1 MEIKKVNIGFD
12 IGITS
17 VGWAIVD
24 EDNNII
30 KRGVRLFEELKNPK
44 DGKLKNQ
51 ERRAKRSLRRTIRR
65 KWNRKNDFVN
75 LIINKYSHI
84 FNVKSKKDFLELIQS
99 VHVNALDLRNKA
111 LKFELSKNELLKI
124 LYYYLSHRGFTYLTL
139 EKQKEKEEKNKT
151 QEHKFEFPC
160 QEQLDAFKKNGHYF
174 SHEANSMY
182 SIHDYKKE
190 IEKIINNQ
198 SYLNSDFKKD
208 YYLDKNSVFARV
220 RDYSKGPGSEKSPTK
235 YGLWEKDS
243 NNNTIKKGDN
253 LWDILIGQC
262 SVYPKE
268 KRALKKSVSG
278 EISNLLCQ
286 LNNLRINKKIDVN
299 SNKLTKVEKI
309 KILDKIFCPPKLSKI
324 SLKLIS
330 QVLDIEICD
339 ISGYPTN
346 KDGKKEGKEEFEK
359 LENSKKLFD
368 ILNKTL
374 QLNSYENIVQNIFLL
389 NSIIEIFA
397 TCLNDII
404 KQKSELEK
412 LSKSY
417 DNFLDKELI
426 DKLINVNI
434 KSNETHSLSYKALNE
449 HIEDDIKTNGKTTN
463 QRYKKIIEENNLKKF
478 NFGDSK
484 YMNYKCLDNEILS
497 PTTKC
502 SFRETIKVFNKILKF
517 YIYKNKYQ
525 LNNIIIETTNTWNS
539 MDQRKRIKDIQ
550 NNQEKIKNDIKDKYK
565 YFGEDKKIINK
576 LYFLQIQD
584 GKDLY
589 DGEQLESSLIINDP
603 NYAEIDHIIPYSI
616 SYDNSKSNKV
626 LTKKFYN
633 QSKGQK
639 TPFEYLD
646 TKLFNKLK
654 LSLWEKLYKK
664 ADNSEN
670 NFIDE
675 KKYSLLTIYD
685 VEKNNL
691 NFIGRNLSDTSYAA
705 RVSIQAF
712 RAWINKK
719 FNTENDSV
727 NVLGISP
734 RITQRYRKHNYLNI
748 IKTRDTNHHH
758 AVDAT
763 ICGIIGNEDNIVGKL
778 IFLKNPE
785 TDPDTGEISFNWK
798 WNLTTKHEFNNIPW
812 KELSKKVGQ
821 EEDIKFSYKINKK
834 INNIGLW
841 GDSILS
847 IKEDQQNPGIFKER
861 ESFEPLSYQNFS
873 DVEKKINILKKVYI
887 VNGKNKYY
895 DPKILE
901 DILKIWN
908 ECSQKCLKDES
919 WKKKNPFIYYMENLV
934 EPNLLI
940 NQKGSI
946 NKKLYIRREN
956 GFEYFLKKIY
966 FYNRNIN
973 LFAPRNKENILRKKQ
988 QLNFGSYTKFEWYE
1002 IRIYK
1007 DIKNKHRVIPI
1018 NISLMKNDN
1027 GKLAIDESKL
1037 LTELKEHKIEN
1048 KNKFYTV
1055 HKGTLLISKN
1065 DKNIIRI
1072 VGGDFSKNQLEYK
1085 DIIINNAQNNNLEKK
1100 PKQLNLSIN
1109 TIIEKYNFCHIDELG
1124 NIQII
1129 NFKKVWDEE

>member
-24 EDNNII
+24 QDNNII

-65 KWNRKNDFVN
+65 KWNRKNDFIN
-75 LIINKYSHI
+75 LIINKYSHL
-84 FNVKSKKDFLELIQS
+84 FNVKSRKDFLDLIQS

-111 LKFELSKNELLKI
+111 LKFELTKNELLKV

-139 EKQKEKEEKNKT
+139 EKQKEKKEKNQS
-151 QEHKFEFPC
+151 QEHKFDFPC
-160 QEQLDAFKKNGHYF
+160 QEQLDAFQKNGHYF
-174 SHEANSMY
+174 SHQANSMF

-198 SYLNSDFKKD
+198 SYLNNDFKKD
-208 YYLDKNSVFARV
+208 YYLDKNSVFSRV

-235 YGLWEKDS
+235 YGLYEKDCH
-243 NNNTIKKGDN
+243 NNIIKKGEN
-253 LWDILIGQC
+253 LWDLLIGQC
-262 SVYPKE
+262 SVYPNE
-268 KRALKKSVSG
+268 KRALKKSISG

-286 LNNLRINKKIDVN
+286 LNNLRINSKIDVN
-299 SNKLTKVEKI
+299 SNKLTKEAKL
-309 KILDKIFCPPKLSKI
+309 KILNKIFSPPKFSKI
-324 SLKLIS
+324 GLKLIA
-330 QVLDIEICD
+330 QVLEINISD

-359 LENSKKLFD
+359 LDNSKKLFN
-368 ILNKTL
+368 ILNEKL
-374 QLNSYENIVQNIFLL
+374 QLNSYEKIVQNISLL

-397 TCLNDII
+397 TCLNDID
-404 KQKSELEK
+404 KQRTELKK
-412 LSKSY
+412 LSD
-417 DNFLDKELI
+417 DNHYFLDNELI
-426 DKLINVNI
+426 DKLININF
-434 KSNETHSLSYKALNE
+434 KANETHSLSYKALNE

-463 QRYKKIIEENNLKKF
+463 QRYKKIIDENNLKRFKF
-478 NFGDSK
+478 RDSK
-484 YMNYKCLDNEILS
+484 YMNYKCLDDEIIS

-502 SFRETIKVFNKILKF
+502 SFRETIKVFNKILKL

-525 LNNIIIETTNTWNS
+525 LNNIVIETTNTWNS
-539 MDQRKRIKDIQ
+539 MDQRKKISDSQKH
-550 NNQEKIKNDIKDKYK
+550 QEEIKNNIKEKYG
-565 YFGEDKKIINK
+565 YLGDDNRIINK

-589 DGEQLESSLIINDP
+589 DGKQLDYKKVINDP

-616 SYDNSKSNKV
+616 SYDNSRSNKV
-626 LTKKFYN
+626 LTKKIHN
-633 QSKGQK
+633 QSKGK
-639 TPFEYLD
+639 KAPFEYLD
-646 TKLFNKLK
+646 TKLFNGLK
-654 LSLWEKLYKK
+654 FSLWKELYKK
-664 ADNSEN
+664 DDNSEN

-675 KKYSLLTIYD
+675 KKYSLLTIND
-685 VEKNNL
+685 VERNNL
-691 NFIGRNLSDTSYAA
+691 SFIGRNLSDTSYAA

-712 RAWINKK
+712 RAWVNKK
-719 FNTENDSV
+719 FNVENDFV

-748 IKTRDTNHHH
+748 KKSRETNHHH

-763 ICGIIGNEDNIVGKL
+763 ICGIIGNEDNIIGKL
-778 IFLKNPE
+778 IFLKKYE
-785 TDPDTGEISFNWK
+785 TDLETGEMSFKWK

-812 KELSKKVGQ
+812 NELGKRVNQ

-834 INNIGLW
+834 INNFGLW

-847 IKEDQQNPGIFKER
+847 IREDKQNPGFFKER
-861 ESFEPLSYQNFS
+861 EAFEPLYYQKFS

-887 VNGKNKYY
+887 IGGKNRYY

-901 DILKIWN
+901 DILKIWD
-908 ECSQKCLKDES
+908 ECSQICLKDKQWE
-919 WKKKNPFIYYMENLV
+919 KKNPFIYYIEKIV

-940 NQKGSI
+940 NQKGSTK
-946 NKKLYIRREN
+946 KKLYIRREN

-966 FYNRNIN
+966 FYNENISS
-973 LFAPRNKENILRKKQ
+973 FSPRNRENILRKEC
-988 QLNFGSYTKFEWYE
+988 QLNFASYTNFEWYE
-1002 IRIYK
+1002 VRIYK
-1007 DIKNKHRVIPI
+1007 DIKNKYRILPI
-1018 NISLMKNDN
+1018 NILLMKNDN
-1027 GKLAIDESKL
+1027 GKLVLDEDKL
-1037 LTELKEHKIEN
+1037 LIELEKYKIKN

-1055 HKGTLLISKN
+1055 HKGTTLISKIGN
-1065 DKNIIRI
+1065 NIIRI
-1072 VGGDFSKNQLEYK
+1072 VGGQFEQNQLEYK
-1085 DIIINNAQNNNLEKK
+1085 NIIANNIQNDTSKNKT
-1100 PKQLNLSIN
+1100 KQIKLSIN
-1109 TIIEKYNFCHIDELG
+1109 TIIKEYNFCNIDELG

-1129 NFKKVWDEE
+1129 DNKKIWDEE